1 MIVLCLTNNSVS
13 KQQEEEND
21 ALNVRLSTLDKE
33 LERTQS
39 ELEVVNSR
47 LETAAKQASDVSFWW
62 G

>member
-1 MIVLCLTNNSVS
+1 VIVLCLTNNSVS

-47 LETAAKQASDVSFWW
+47 LETAAKQASDVSF
-62 G
+62 